1 MIIGEVVE
9 TLIYIK
15 DSPTLSDRERE
26 AVIEAC
32 NLLDKLP
39 RLAEAPSTSRERET
53 DNAFSVIFG
62 EKNNGN
68 LPEISE

>member
-39 RLAEAPSTSRERET
+39 RLAEATEYEPG
-53 DNAFSVIFG
+53 A
-62 EKNNGN
+62 GN
-68 LPEISE
+68 R

>member
-26 AVIEAC
+26 ALIEAC

-39 RLAEAPSTSRERET
+39 RLAEATKYE
-53 DNAFSVIFG
+53 
-62 EKNNGN
+62 
-68 LPEISE
+68 PEAENR

>member
-39 RLAEAPSTSRERET
+39 RLAETTEYEPGAESR
-53 DNAFSVIFG
+53 
-62 EKNNGN
+62 
-68 LPEISE
+68 